1 MTITER
7 ANIAMSGRYG
17 EPAGVDKGSNGMHG
31 SAVKCGCV
39 PLRLFEIRSG
49 IAEKEGDKDFVT
61 YRICNGPIDYVRE
74 CAAVDGLCRFRILLA
89 LLLVGPTT
97 VGAAELRSR
106 EETKRVLRKRVQLP
120 RRFHGGGSISA
131 LYLIV

>member
-1 MTITER
+1 MTGSIAMTITER

-49 IAEKEGDKDFVT
+49 IAEKEGDKDFVNVSYMQWT
-61 YRICNGPIDYVRE
+61 D
-74 CAAVDGLCRFRILLA
+74 
-89 LLLVGPTT
+89 
-97 VGAAELRSR
+97 
-106 EETKRVLRKRVQLP
+106 
-120 RRFHGGGSISA
+120 
-131 LYLIV
+131 